1 MDVGDYFCH
10 AENVLGSATR
20 PVSVRIRNSPAVS
33 NITQCCQQQNVSSS
47 CIEACSVYLDIESVI
62 DRPECLQDF
71 SKLMKCAAD
80 GSDHRGCCAAHD
92 VSRRCLN
99 LCRGEAAPNS
109 GTANCALQYTKTIVG
124 CFQENQNRLPGPPHN
139 LVLQKVSDDEVL
151 IKWDPPVKNPKT
163 VEGYR
168 IFWHSLDVP
177 NEINNITNAINGLGT
192 TKLEAH
198 ETSVNIE
205 GLKHGVMYELVV
217 KAGNHF
223 GKKMSVIYFYSNFN
237 KCYCFYFKGASVL
250 SEPLRFTLD
259 DQTTTSSHTS
269 SNAGIVCGILAG
281 FVAICLIVAGF
292 MFFRNKKIYCKNAN
306 GGVAFENPSY
316 LKETNNVEQVHVRF
330 RILSSGF

>member
-1 MDVGDYFCH
+1 MLLKIIKLNPLDVGDYFCH

-20 PVSVRIRNSPAVS
+20 PVSVRIRNSPSVS

-139 LVLQKVSDDEVL
+139 LMLQKISDDGVL
-151 IKWDPPVKNPKT
+151 IKWEPPIKNPKT

-177 NEINNITNAINGLGT
+177 TDINNITSAINGLGT

-198 ETSVNIE
+198 ETSITID
-205 GLKHGVMYELVV
+205 GLKHGIMYELVV

-223 GKKMSVIYFYSNFN
+223 GKYYHNI
-237 KCYCFYFKGASVL
+237 
-250 SEPLRFTLD
+250 
-259 DQTTTSSHTS
+259 
-269 SNAGIVCGILAG
+269 
-281 FVAICLIVAGF
+281 
-292 MFFRNKKIYCKNAN
+292 
-306 GGVAFENPSY
+306 
-316 LKETNNVEQVHVRF
+316 
-330 RILSSGF
+330 